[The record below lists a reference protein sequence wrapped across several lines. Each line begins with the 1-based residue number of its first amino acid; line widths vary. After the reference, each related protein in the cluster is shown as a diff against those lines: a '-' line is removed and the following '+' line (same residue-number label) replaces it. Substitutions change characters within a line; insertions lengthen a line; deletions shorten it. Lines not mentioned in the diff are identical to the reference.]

1 MIFSVAN
8 YILAVKHLDRMARTL
23 GAKRIYALGEEHDR
37 EALKCSVGN
46 SVLVVQVMCEG
57 KRMAMRIYMR
67 PNANLRAIYGDSYY
81 PKELLVSS
89 SCDVFGLADVVLC
102 DWKEG
107 VSLQSKIEELAH
119 KPDKMAALSQMFEE
133 FALSLLGEKWAHGDL
148 KPENIIFSKDG
159 LSLIDFDA
167 MYCEGFGS
175 ENCTNIFEGYIAWLG
190 KLLKLDF
197 GNSFKYGIP
206 VIDVIKDHMG
216 VSFAVAAIA
225 TIFEFLIATIFEFLI
240 AIPLGVTAA
249 THQYSVRDY
258 IVTVLV
264 MIGISLPSF
273 FFGQLLKNIFAI
285 QLEWFPAS
293 GLIDASKDLS
303 GFALLMDQMWHL
315 FIPIL
320 TVVILSIGGRMRM
333 TRTNM
338 LEVLNSDY
346 IRTARAKGLKEKV
359 VIYKHAFRN
368 TMIPL
373 VTSLAGLLPGLFSGA
388 IITEQVFGLPGIGNV
403 AFDAM
408 LVADIPFIMGYNM
421 FLALL
426 SVIGVLLADL
436 MYAVVDPRVKLG

>member
-1 MIFSVAN
+1 MLK
-8 YILAVKHLDRMARTL
+8 YIIKRLALSIL
-23 GAKRIYALGEEHDR
+23 IL
-37 EALKCSVGN
+37 
-46 SVLVVQVMCEG
+46 
-57 KRMAMRIYMR
+57 
-67 PNANLRAIYGDSYY
+67 
-81 PKELLVSS
+81 
-89 SCDVFGLADVVLC
+89 F
-102 DWKEG
+102 G
-107 VSLQSKIEELAH
+107 VSLIIYVLIRCMPVDFVTQK
-119 KPDKMAALSQMFEE
+119 LSSITTTGAETSQEM
-133 FALSLLGEKWAHGDL
+133 
-148 KPENIIFSKDG
+148 I
-159 LSLIDFDA
+159 DA
-167 MYCEGFGS
+167 MLKTYGLD
-175 ENCTNIFEGYIAWLG
+175 TNIFEGYISWLG
-190 KLLKLDF
+190 KLLRFDF
-197 GNSFKYGIP
+197 GTSFKYAGVP
-206 VIDVIKDHMG
+206 VINVIKDNMG
-216 VSFAVAAIA
+216 VSFAVA
-225 TIFEFLIATIFEFLI
+225 LIATIFEFLI

-249 THQYSVRDY
+249 THQYSARDY

-293 GLIDASKDLS
+293 GLIDASKDLT
-303 GFALLMDQMWHL
+303 GLPLLLDQMWHL

-388 IITEQVFGLPGIGNV
+388 IITEQVFGLPGIGNK
-403 AFDAM
+403 AFEAM
-408 LVADIPFIMGYNM
+408 LVADIPLIMGYNM

-436 MYAVVDPRVKLG
+436 MYAIVDPRVKLE